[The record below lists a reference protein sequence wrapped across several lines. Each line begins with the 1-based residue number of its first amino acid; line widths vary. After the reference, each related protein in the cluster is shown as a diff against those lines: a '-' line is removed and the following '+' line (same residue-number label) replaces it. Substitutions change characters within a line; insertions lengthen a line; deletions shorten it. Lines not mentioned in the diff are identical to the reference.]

1 MNSPGLSRPRWRKST
16 HSGAVEN
23 DCVEVADLDG
33 QVAVRDSKA
42 PATGHLILTRQAFA
56 VLLTHLR

>member
-1 MNSPGLSRPRWRKST
+1 MNSPGPSRPRWRKST
-16 HSGAVEN
+16 HSGGNEGE
-23 DCVEVADLDG
+23 CVEVAALND
-33 QVAVRDSKA
+33 QIAIRDSKA